1 MAISFSRP
9 DPSSP
14 AAVGSASFPTNR
26 RGFDQGEV
34 RDFLRMVAAELARLQ
49 ERERF
54 LENELRTM
62 QTSGMSA
69 PGRLDEETVTTLLG
83 EEAAR
88 VLSTA
93 RDASTQIRDRA
104 EESATRLV
112 KDAAEDAARIRESAM
127 IEAARINEDA
137 AHDAEAEIEM
147 AKQQGRD
154 MVNEARAYREKVL
167 SELSRRRDAARGQIE
182 QLLHGRDR
190 LLNAFERAR
199 LASEDVINGL
209 QDAHDEPEFIVD
221 LSPTTGPIPIVNP
234 EHPAVKMF
242 DHETAEVAATVE
254 AEVSTTVIFDH
265 ETAEVV
271 ETEIVTDV
279 VVEVSEPTVSEPEVI
294 EEIAEVI
301 APAVVEVTDV
311 IEHIITEASEEIV
324 ETAVI
329 SADHPVHGMSRYEEA
344 PAMGAPIEVP
354 VAEETVADTSQTN
367 VVSLFGRGRRGN
379 DVPEVAPEIVVPEI
393 VIEVEAPAV
402 AEVPVV
408 EEKPAEKQTKAPS
421 GVDDIFAKLRAG
433 SIAEVAAKVE
443 VAEPSVEAEV
453 PSKKKSK
460 SKQDIIAADPARF
473 AERDEALSG
482 LVVTMARKLKRV
494 LADEQ
499 NNVLEHLRGKRSS
512 LEMDAILGTEE
523 EQAARY
529 AVSIA
534 EDTMTAA
541 SAGAKSVKSSGGSSR
556 RVTQKAIAGHVKD
569 TITAGLIAGF
579 REDARIAIGEAEG
592 DREILS
598 SLMRDVYRKWKTD
611 LIDQH
616 VDDIACTSYSKGGF
630 LALEPNARLSWMVDP
645 NAECCSECEDNSL
658 AGSVAK
664 GDEFPTGHAMPP
676 AHPGCRCL
684 VCPVQD

>member
-62 QTSGMSA
+62 QTRGMSA

-93 RDASTQIRDRA
+93 RDASTQIRERA

-112 KDAAEDAARIRESAM
+112 KDAAEDSARIREAAN
-127 IEAARINEDA
+127 IEAARIREDA

-209 QDAHDEPEFIVD
+209 TEAHDEPEFIVD
-221 LSPTTGPIPIVNP
+221 LSPTTGPVPVINP
-234 EHPAVKMF
+234 EHPSVKPFDREDAETEIAVV
-242 DHETAEVAATVE
+242 EVA
-254 AEVSTTVIFDH
+254 VSEPAIFDH
-265 ETAEVV
+265 ETAVITEEIITIDEPVVEEVV
-271 ETEIVTDV
+271 EAV
-279 VVEVSEPTVSEPEVI
+279 VAEVSVEEVVAT
-294 EEIAEVI
+294 ESAVTPAEV
-301 APAVVEVTDV
+301 T
-311 IEHIITEASEEIV
+311 S
-324 ETAVI
+324 
-329 SADHPVHGMSRYEEA
+329 HPVHATESD
-344 PAMGAPIEVP
+344 
-354 VAEETVADTSQTN
+354 DTSEQTN
-367 VVSLFGRGRRGN
+367 VVSLFGRGRRTS
-379 DVPEVAPEIVVPEI
+379 DLPEVSVDEP
-393 VIEVEAPAV
+393 V
-402 AEVPVV
+402 AEEEVVIDEPVV
-408 EEKPAEKQTKAPS
+408 EETTKTRAPMP

-433 SIAEVAAKVE
+433 NTTDIAAKATE
-443 VAEPSVEAEV
+443 TKADVAPVAPKAV
-453 PSKKKSK
+453 APTV
-460 SKQDIIAADPARF
+460 IAADPARF
-473 AERDEALSG
+473 AERNEVLAP

-499 NNVLEHLRGKRSS
+499 NDVLQHLRLKRSS
-512 LEMDAILGTEE
+512 LEMDAILGTVAEH
-523 EQAARY
+523 AARY
-529 AVSIA
+529 AAAVV
-534 EDTMTAA
+534 EETMAA
-541 SAGAKSVKSSGGSSR
+541 AGAGAKSLKSAGGSTK
-556 RVTQKAIAGHVKD
+556 RVTQKAVATHV
-569 TITAGLIAGF
+569 AASVAEGLVAAF
-579 REDARIAIGEAEG
+579 REEARIAIGEAEG
-592 DREILS
+592 DREILAG
-598 SLMRDVYRKWKTD
+598 LMRDVYRKWKME

-616 VDDIACTSYSKGGF
+616 VDDIAYSAYSKGGF
-630 LALEPNARLSWMVDP
+630 LAMENTSRLGWMVDP
-645 NAECCSECEDNSL
+645 DAPCCSECEDNSL
-658 AGSVAK
+658 AGAVTK
-664 GDEFPTGHAMPP
+664 GEAFPTGHQLPP

>member
-62 QTSGMSA
+62 QTRGMSA

-112 KDAAEDAARIRESAM
+112 KDAAEDAARIREAAN
-127 IEAARINEDA
+127 IEAARIREDA
-137 AHDAEAEIEM
+137 GHDAEAEIDM

-167 SELSRRRDAARGQIE
+167 SELSRRRDAARSQIE

-199 LASEDVINGL
+199 LASEDVIGGL
-209 QDAHDEPEFIVD
+209 TDAHDEPEFIVD
-221 LSPTTGPIPIVNP
+221 LTPTTGPIPVVNP
-234 EHPAVKMF
+234 DHPSVKVF
-242 DHETAEVAATVE
+242 DGETAEVATAAVETVVE
-254 AEVSTTVIFDH
+254 DVAIFDH
-265 ETAEVV
+265 ETAEIVEEPVV
-271 ETEIVTDV
+271 IEDV
-279 VVEVSEPTVSEPEVI
+279 AVVAPEVSEPIS
-294 EEIAEVI
+294 
-301 APAVVEVTDV
+301 PAVEDTVEERVV
-311 IEHIITEASEEIV
+311 KSEEH
-324 ETAVI
+324 VI
-329 SADHPVHGMSRYEEA
+329 INMEHPVHGILDATAESVSENDVVTVDEA
-344 PAMGAPIEVP
+344 E
-354 VAEETVADTSQTN
+354 QTN
-367 VVSLFGRGRRGN
+367 VVSLFGRGRRQA
-379 DVPEVAPEIVVPEI
+379 DLPEVVD
-393 VIEVEAPAV
+393 APAV
-402 AEVPVV
+402 ETTAVVEPVV
-408 EEKPAEKQTKAPS
+408 DTEVGEPKKSSA

-433 SIAEVAAKVE
+433 STADVAAKATSVDEVE
-443 VAEPSVEAEV
+443 KTEPVAPA
-453 PSKKKSK
+453 PKKAKAK
-460 SKQDIIAADPARF
+460 PVIISADPARF
-473 AERDEALSG
+473 SERNEVLAPI
-482 LVVTMARKLKRV
+482 VVAMARKLKRV

-499 NNVLEHLRGKRSS
+499 NEVLQHLRLKRSS
-512 LEMDAILGTEE
+512 LEMEAFLGDIDEH
-523 EQAARY
+523 AARY
-529 AVSIA
+529 ATAIS
-534 EDTMTAA
+534 EDTMSAA
-541 SAGAKSVKSSGGSSR
+541 GAGAKSVKSAGGSSK
-556 RVTQKAIAGHVKD
+556 RVTQKAIATHVAASVA
-569 TITAGLIAGF
+569 AGLVAGF

-592 DREILS
+592 DREILAG
-598 SLMRDVYRKWKTD
+598 LMRDVYRKWKME

-616 VDDIACTSYSKGGF
+616 VEDIACSSYSKGGF
-630 LALEPNARLSWMVDP
+630 LAMENGSRMGWMVDP
-645 NAECCSECEDNSL
+645 EAPCCSECEDNSL
-658 AGSVAK
+658 AGAVAK
-664 GDEFPTGHAMPP
+664 GDSFPTGHQLPP

>member
-1 MAISFSRP
+1 
-9 DPSSP
+9 
-14 AAVGSASFPTNR
+14 
-26 RGFDQGEV
+26 
-34 RDFLRMVAAELARLQ
+34 MVAAELARLQ

-62 QTSGMSA
+62 QTRGMSA

-88 VLSTA
+88 VLTTA

-209 QDAHDEPEFIVD
+209 TEAHDEPEFIVD
-221 LSPTTGPIPIVNP
+221 LTPTTGPVPIVNP
-234 EHPAVKMF
+234 EHSPVKMF
-242 DHETAEVAATVE
+242 DHETADVAETVEVA
-254 AEVSTTVIFDH
+254 VSTTVIFDH
-265 ETAEVV
+265 ETAEVI
-271 ETEIVTDV
+271 EPTSITDV
-279 VVEVSEPTVSEPEVI
+279 VIEIPESEIAEPEV
-294 EEIAEVI
+294 
-301 APAVVEVTDV
+301 VVEDV
-311 IEHIITEASEEIV
+311 IEVADIITEAVEEIV

-329 SADHPVHGMSRYEEA
+329 SAEHPVHGLSRFDDA
-344 PAMGAPIEVP
+344 AIEPPMV
-354 VAEETVADTSQTN
+354 EETPAEINQTN

-379 DVPEVAPEIVVPEI
+379 EVPEVPEVPE
-393 VIEVEAPAV
+393 VVV
-402 AEVPVV
+402 AV
-408 EEKPAEKQTKAPS
+408 EEKAPKATS

-433 SIAEVAAKVE
+433 TTADVAAKVDT
-443 VAEPSVEAEV
+443 AEPAIQEQAVTTETVTKEAA
-453 PSKKKSK
+453 PKKKSK
-460 SKQDIIAADPARF
+460 PQQEIIAADPARF
-473 AERDEALSG
+473 AERDEALSS

-512 LEMDAILGTEE
+512 LEMDAILGTLEE
-523 EQAARY
+523 HASRY
-529 AVSIA
+529 AESIA
-534 EDTMTAA
+534 EDTMAA
-541 SAGAKSVKSSGGSSR
+541 AGSGAKSVKVAGGSSR
-556 RVTQKAIAGHVKD
+556 RVTQKAVASHVKD
-569 TITAGLIAGF
+569 SVTAGLVAGF
-579 REDARIAIGEAEG
+579 REDTRIAIGEAEG
-592 DREILS
+592 DREILA

-616 VDDIACTSYSKGGF
+616 VDDLACTAYSKGGF
-630 LALEPNARLSWMVDP
+630 LALEPQTRVSWMVDP
-645 NAECCSECEDNSL
+645 EAACCSECEDNSL
-658 AGSVAK
+658 AGAVTK
-664 GDEFPTGHAMPP
+664 GEEFPTGHAMPP

>member
-14 AAVGSASFPTNR
+14 AAVGSAAFPTSR

-62 QTSGMSA
+62 QTRGMSA

-209 QDAHDEPEFIVD
+209 TEAHDEPEFIVD
-221 LSPTTGPIPIVNP
+221 LTPTTGPVPIVNP
-234 EHPAVKMF
+234 EHASAKV
-242 DHETAEVAATVE
+242 
-254 AEVSTTVIFDH
+254 FDH

-271 ETEIVTDV
+271 EVVEVETSATVIFDHDTAEVVATELVTDV
-279 VVEVSEPTVSEPEVI
+279 VIEGTELEVAQPELPVEEVI
-294 EEIAEVI
+294 EVA
-301 APAVVEVTDV
+301 DV
-311 IEHIITEASEEIV
+311 ITEAIEEIL

-329 SADHPVHGMSRYEEA
+329 SAEHPVHGLSRFDEA
-344 PAMGAPIEVP
+344 AIEISVE
-354 VAEETVADTSQTN
+354 EETPTDTNQTN

-379 DVPEVAPEIVVPEI
+379 EVPEVTDVPDVTAASEVVT
-393 VIEVEAPAV
+393 
-402 AEVPVV
+402 
-408 EEKPAEKQTKAPS
+408 EKAGKAAS

-433 SIAEVAAKVE
+433 TTADVAAKVE
-443 VAEPSVEAEV
+443 TVEPALKDEVVATKVVADAPVVKESTA
-453 PSKKKSK
+453 KKKSK
-460 SKQDIIAADPARF
+460 PKQEIIAADPARF

-499 NNVLEHLRGKRSS
+499 NTVLEHLRGKRSS
-512 LEMDAILGTEE
+512 LEMDAIVGTVE
-523 EQAARY
+523 EQASRY
-529 AVSIA
+529 ALSIA
-534 EDTMTAA
+534 DDAMTAA
-541 SAGAKSVKSSGGSSR
+541 GAGAKSVKAAGGSSR
-556 RVTQKAIAGHVKD
+556 RVTQKAVTGHLKD
-569 TITAGLIAGF
+569 SVTAGLVAGF
-579 REDARIAIGEAEG
+579 REDTRIAIGEAEG
-592 DREILS
+592 DREILA

-616 VDDIACTSYSKGGF
+616 VDDLACTSYSKGGF
-630 LALEPNARLSWMVDP
+630 LALEPQTRVSWMVDP
-645 NAECCSECEDNSL
+645 EAECCSECEDNSL
-658 AGSVAK
+658 AGAVTK
-664 GDEFPTGHAMPP
+664 GEEFPTGHAMPP

>member
-54 LENELRTM
+54 LENEMRTM
-62 QTSGMSA
+62 QTRGMSA

-93 RDASTQIRDRA
+93 RDASTQIRERA

-112 KDAAEDAARIRESAM
+112 KDAAEDAARIREAAN
-127 IEAARINEDA
+127 IEAARIREDA

-154 MVNEARAYREKVL
+154 MVNEARSYREKVL

-209 QDAHDEPEFIVD
+209 TEAHDEPEFIID
-221 LSPTTGPIPIVNP
+221 LSPTTGPVPVINP
-234 EHPAVKMF
+234 EHPSVKPFDREVVEYEISAVEVAVE
-242 DHETAEVAATVE
+242 ETA
-254 AEVSTTVIFDH
+254 IFDH
-265 ETAEVV
+265 ETAVITEVIIEEPLEVEVV
-271 ETEIVTDV
+271 ATSTIEDV
-279 VVEVSEPTVSEPEVI
+279 VVAEPEVVV
-294 EEIAEVI
+294 EEVI
-301 APAVVEVTDV
+301 AT
-311 IEHIITEASEEIV
+311 ISV
-324 ETAVI
+324 ETAT
-329 SADHPVHGMSRYEEA
+329 HPVHDINADDSSSND
-344 PAMGAPIEVP
+344 
-354 VAEETVADTSQTN
+354 AEQTN
-367 VVSLFGRGRRGN
+367 VVSLFGRGRRSN
-379 DVPEVAPEIVVPEI
+379 DVPEVEDVPEVDDVVEVAEI
-393 VIEVEAPAV
+393 AEIAEVVDVVEEPEVEAPSR
-402 AEVPVV
+402 
-408 EEKPAEKQTKAPS
+408 APIP

-433 SIAEVAAKVE
+433 STADVAVKASEGDVQPAP
-443 VAEPSVEAEV
+443 V
-453 PSKKKSK
+453 KS
-460 SKQDIIAADPARF
+460 APAPAVVLADPARF
-473 AERDEALSG
+473 TERNEALAP
-482 LVVTMARKLKRV
+482 LVVAMARKLKRV

-499 NNVLEHLRGKRSS
+499 NDVLQHLRLKRSS
-512 LEMDAILGTEE
+512 LEMEAFLGAIDEH
-523 EQAARY
+523 ASRY
-529 AVSIA
+529 AAAVV
-534 EDTMTAA
+534 EETMAA
-541 SAGAKSVKSSGGSSR
+541 AGAGAKSLKSAGGSSK
-556 RVTQKAIAGHVKD
+556 RVTQKAIASHV
-569 TITAGLIAGF
+569 AASVAEGLVAGF
-579 REDARIAIGEAEG
+579 REETRIAIGEAEG
-592 DREILS
+592 DREILA
-598 SLMRDVYRKWKTD
+598 SLMRDVYRKWKME

-616 VDDIACTSYSKGGF
+616 VDDIAYSAYSKGGF
-630 LALEPNARLSWMVDP
+630 LAMENTSRLGWMVDP
-645 NAECCSECEDNSL
+645 DAPCCSECEDNSL
-658 AGSVAK
+658 AGAVTK
-664 GDEFPTGHAMPP
+664 GESFPTGHQLPP

>member
-14 AAVGSASFPTNR
+14 AAVGSAAFPTNR

-62 QTSGMSA
+62 QTRGMSA

-88 VLSTA
+88 VLTTA

-209 QDAHDEPEFIVD
+209 TEAHDEPEFIVD
-221 LSPTTGPIPIVNP
+221 LTPTTGPVPIVNP
-234 EHPAVKMF
+234 EHSPVKMF
-242 DHETAEVAATVE
+242 DHETADVAETVEVA
-254 AEVSTTVIFDH
+254 VSTTVIFDH
-265 ETAEVV
+265 ETAEVI
-271 ETEIVTDV
+271 ESTSITDV
-279 VVEVSEPTVSEPEVI
+279 VVEIPESEITEPEV
-294 EEIAEVI
+294 
-301 APAVVEVTDV
+301 AVEDV
-311 IEHIITEASEEIV
+311 IDVADIITEAVEEII

-329 SADHPVHGMSRYEEA
+329 SAEHPVHGLSRFDDA
-344 PAMGAPIEVP
+344 AIEPPMV
-354 VAEETVADTSQTN
+354 EETPAEINQTN

-379 DVPEVAPEIVVPEI
+379 EVPEVPEVPE
-393 VIEVEAPAV
+393 VVVAAVE
-402 AEVPVV
+402 
-408 EEKPAEKQTKAPS
+408 KAPKATS

-433 SIAEVAAKVE
+433 TTADVAAKVDS
-443 VAEPSVEAEV
+443 AEPAIQEQAVTTETVAKEAA
-453 PSKKKSK
+453 PKKKSK
-460 SKQDIIAADPARF
+460 PQQEIIAANPARF
-473 AERDEALSG
+473 AERDEALSS

-512 LEMDAILGTEE
+512 LEMDAILGTLEE
-523 EQAARY
+523 HASRY
-529 AVSIA
+529 AESIA
-534 EDTMTAA
+534 EDTMAA
-541 SAGAKSVKSSGGSSR
+541 AGSGAKSVKVAGGSSR
-556 RVTQKAIAGHVKD
+556 RVTQKAVASHVKD
-569 TITAGLIAGF
+569 SVTAGLVAGF
-579 REDARIAIGEAEG
+579 REDTRIAIGEAEG
-592 DREILS
+592 DREILA

-616 VDDIACTSYSKGGF
+616 VDDLACTAYSKGGF
-630 LALEPNARLSWMVDP
+630 LALEPQTRVSWMVDP
-645 NAECCSECEDNSL
+645 EAACCSECEDNSL
-658 AGSVAK
+658 AGAVTK
-664 GDEFPTGHAMPP
+664 GEEFPTGHAMPP